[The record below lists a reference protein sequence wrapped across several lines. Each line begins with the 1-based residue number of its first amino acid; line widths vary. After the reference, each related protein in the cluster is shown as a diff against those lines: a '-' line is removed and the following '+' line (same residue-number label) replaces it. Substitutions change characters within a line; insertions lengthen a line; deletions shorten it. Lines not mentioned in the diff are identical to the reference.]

1 VKLKT
6 KHDGKCDA
14 HGCRAVWEVFSG
26 PDGMLVRRFSRSVR
40 FCLKHV
46 SEANEIYETD
56 GRRIGGYRHPIKP
69 DADKDESDNAN
80 AL

>member
-1 VKLKT
+1 
-6 KHDGKCDA
+6 
-14 HGCRAVWEVFSG
+14 
-26 PDGMLVRRFSRSVR
+26 VR

-69 DADKDESDNAN
+69 DADKDESDNAD